1 MGLMFIAAYIAMS
14 IFVMRVIRK
23 RRRTD
28 QDETRNAIIGNV
40 ATTLVTGLAT
50 QLVAAPVPFWGS
62 CPLYV
67 LLTFPFV
74 VFGALIFIH
83 RYLDERQKLLLPK
96 YITGAI

>member
-28 QDETRNAIIGNV
+28 QDDTRNAIIGDV

-50 QLVAAPVPFWGS
+50 
-62 CPLYV
+62 
-67 LLTFPFV
+67 
-74 VFGALIFIH
+74 
-83 RYLDERQKLLLPK
+83 
-96 YITGAI
+96 